1 MCILM
6 QVQEK
11 YFLKNTESKV
21 TFLVCLQICFS
32 STAST
37 PNLPNPSEIH
47 SDLMCVLCKPKKEGR
62 EKGRRTEGK
71 IKSKSTLTGRERRK
85 AKSIL

>member
-1 MCILM
+1 M

-32 STAST
+32 LQQ
-37 PNLPNPSEIH
+37 PVLQPPKPYEIH
-47 SDLMCVLCKPKKEGR
+47 SDLTCTLQNLKRRESGKE
-62 EKGRRTEGK
+62 EQKEK
-71 IKSKSTLTGRERRK
+71 IKSKSTLTGREREK
-85 AKSIL
+85 GKEHIMT